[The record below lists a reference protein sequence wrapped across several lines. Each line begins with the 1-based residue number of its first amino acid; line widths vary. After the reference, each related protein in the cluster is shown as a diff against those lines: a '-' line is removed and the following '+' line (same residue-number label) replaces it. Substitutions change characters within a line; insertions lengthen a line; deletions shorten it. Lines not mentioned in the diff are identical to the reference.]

1 MPRLPIC
8 CDALIPRIIQPPP
21 PSYLTLI
28 ASTLPFADALSSSR
42 SSRVTMQILEDEAT
56 PFTSSIWRAVV
67 FESLASA
74 EGFDSRD
81 MVVE

>member
-1 MPRLPIC
+1 
-8 CDALIPRIIQPPP
+8 
-21 PSYLTLI
+21 
-28 ASTLPFADALSSSR
+28 
-42 SSRVTMQILEDEAT
+42 MQILEDEAT